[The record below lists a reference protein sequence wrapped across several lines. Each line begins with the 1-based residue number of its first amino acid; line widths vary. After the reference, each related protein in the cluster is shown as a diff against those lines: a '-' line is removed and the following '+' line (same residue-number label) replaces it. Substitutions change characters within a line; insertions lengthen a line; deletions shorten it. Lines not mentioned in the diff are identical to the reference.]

1 MSPEIV
7 GLIGVLIMLFL
18 LGTGMWIGLAMG
30 IVGFLGVLSIRG
42 LEPALNMAG
51 AIPYENIAFYTLSVM
66 PMFVLMGLIISQ
78 TGIGSDLYY
87 SAHRCIGQFR
97 GGLASATV
105 VACAFLSAI
114 SGTAW
119 TGIIVFSKTAMPE
132 MRKYGYDDGL
142 STATISC
149 SASMDILIPPS
160 IAFVMYGILTEQSIG
175 KLYIA
180 GIIPG
185 VIQALFYMATIY
197 IVCRMN
203 PKMGPAGA
211 KTTFVE
217 KISSLKNAWATIT
230 LFIVIIG
237 GIYMGV
243 FTPTE
248 AGAIGAFGSIVIAAS
263 ARQLTVKRL
272 VDSFLDTAVMT
283 GMILLMLVG
292 TFMFMHFMALSRL
305 PFAVSDWVV
314 GLHVPPIV
322 VMIAIILMYLV
333 LGGPL
338 PELPLVMLTIPII
351 YPLVIAMGFD
361 PIWYGVIIVR
371 MLAIGSISPPVGQNI
386 FLISGLSGVPL
397 STVYRGVVPFL
408 IADVINVAL
417 LVAFP
422 SLSLYLVRMMQ

>member
-1 MSPEIV
+1 MSPELV
-7 GLIGVLIMLFL
+7 GLVGVMVMLFL
-18 LGTGMWIGLAMG
+18 LGTGMWIGVAMG
-30 IVGFLGVLSIRG
+30 IVGFLGVFCIRG
-42 LEPALNMAG
+42 FEQALNMAG

-66 PMFVLMGLIISQ
+66 PMFVLMGLVISR
-78 TGIGSDLYY
+78 TGIGSDLFY
-87 SAHRCIGQFR
+87 SAHKCIGQFR
-97 GGLASATV
+97 GGLAQATV
-105 VACAFLSAI
+105 IACAFLSAI

-119 TGIIVFSKTAMPE
+119 TGIIVFSKTALPE

-142 STATISC
+142 SAATISC

-160 IAFVMYGILTEQSIG
+160 ITFVMYGVLTENSIG

-185 VIQALFYMATIY
+185 VLQALFYMIAIY

-203 PKMGPAGA
+203 PKMGPAGP
-211 KTTFVE
+211 KTGLKE
-217 KISSLKNAWATIT
+217 KIFSVKNTWATIS
-230 LFIVIIG
+230 LFILIMG
-237 GIYMGV
+237 GIYLGV

-248 AGAIGAFGSIVIAAS
+248 AGAVGAFGSIVIAAIG
-263 ARQLTVKRL
+263 RQLTMKRL
-272 VDSFLDTAVMT
+272 INSFMETVVMT

-292 TFMFMHFMALSRL
+292 TFMFMHFMAVSRL
-305 PFAVSDWVV
+305 PFAMSDWVV
-314 GLHVPPIV
+314 GLHFPRIV

-351 YPLVIAMGFD
+351 YPLVVALGFD

-371 MLAIGSISPPVGQNI
+371 MIAIGSISPPVGNNI
-386 FLISGLSGVPL
+386 FLISGLGGIPL
-397 STVYRGVVPFL
+397 STVYRGVIPFL
-408 IADVINVAL
+408 IGDVLHVAL

-422 SLSLYLVRMMQ
+422 ILSLYLVGMMQ

>member
-7 GLIGVLIMLFL
+7 GLVGVVIMMFFL
-18 LGTGMWIGLAMG
+18 GSGMWIGIAMG
-30 IVGFLGVLSIRG
+30 IVGFLGVWSIRG
-42 LEPALNMAG
+42 LEQALNMAG
-51 AIPYENIAFYTLSVM
+51 SIPYENIAFYTISVM
-66 PMFVLMGLIISQ
+66 PMFVLMGFIIAR
-78 TGIGSDLYY
+78 TGIGSDLYF
-87 SAHRCIGQFR
+87 SAHKCIGQLR

-119 TGIIVFSKTAMPE
+119 TGIIVFSKTALPE

-142 STATISC
+142 STATIST

-180 GIIPG
+180 GIVPG
-185 VIQALFYMATIY
+185 VLQALFYMATIY
-197 IVCRMN
+197 VICRMN
-203 PKMGPAGA
+203 PGLGPAGP
-211 KTTFVE
+211 KTSLKE
-217 KISSLKNAWATIT
+217 KIYSLKNAWATVL
-230 LFIVIIG
+230 LFIAVIG
-237 GIYMGV
+237 GIYLGV

-248 AGAIGAFGSIVIAAS
+248 AGAIGAFGAIVIAAIS
-263 ARQLTVKRL
+263 RELPFNRLIKSLEDTV
-272 VDSFLDTAVMT
+272 VMT

-305 PFAVSDWVV
+305 PFAISDWVV
-314 GLHVPPIV
+314 GLNLPPII
-322 VMIAIILMYLV
+322 VMIAIILMYLI

-351 YPLVIAMGFD
+351 YPLVVAMHFD

-371 MLAIGSISPPVGQNI
+371 MIAIGSISPPVGQNI

-397 STVYRGVVPFL
+397 GTVYRGVVPFL

-422 SLSLYLVRMMQ
+422 QLSLFLVRMMG

>member
-1 MSPEIV
+1 MSPELV
-7 GLIGVLIMLFL
+7 GLIGVMVMLFL
-18 LGTGMWIGLAMG
+18 LATGMWIGLAMG
-30 IVGFLGVLSIRG
+30 IVGFLGVFCIRG
-42 LEPALNMAG
+42 FGQALNMAG
-51 AIPYENIAFYTLSVM
+51 AIPYENIAFYTISVM
-66 PMFVLMGLIISQ
+66 PMFVLMGYVISK

-87 SAHRCIGQFR
+87 SAHKCIGQLR

-119 TGIIVFSKTAMPE
+119 TGIIVFSKTALPE

-175 KLYIA
+175 KLYVA

-203 PKMGPAGA
+203 PSMGPAGP
-211 KTTFVE
+211 KTSLKE
-217 KISSLKNAWATIT
+217 KVFSLKNAWATIT
-230 LFIVIIG
+230 LFIAVIG
-237 GIYMGV
+237 GIYLGV

-248 AGAIGAFGSIVIAAS
+248 AGAVGAFGSIVIAAIG
-263 ARQLTVKRL
+263 RQLTVKRL
-272 VDSFLDTAVMT
+272 VNSFKETVVMT

-305 PFAVSDWVV
+305 PFAMSEWVV
-314 GLHVPPIV
+314 GLHLPAIV

-351 YPLVIAMGFD
+351 YPLVVALGFD

-371 MLAIGSISPPVGQNI
+371 MIAIGSISPPVGNNI

-397 STVYRGVVPFL
+397 STVYRGVIPFL

>member
-1 MSPEIV
+1 MSPE
-7 GLIGVLIMLFL
+7 LIGVIGVFVMLFL
-18 LGTGMWIGLAMG
+18 LGTGMWLGVAMG
-30 IVGFLGVLSIRG
+30 IVGFLGVFCIRG
-42 LEPALNMAG
+42 LGQALNMAG
-51 AIPYENIAFYTLSVM
+51 AIPYENIAFYTISVM

-78 TGIGSDLYY
+78 SGIGSDLYY
-87 SAHRCIGQFR
+87 SAHKCIGQFR
-97 GGLASATV
+97 GGLAQATV

-142 STATISC
+142 STATIAC

-160 IAFVMYGILTEQSIG
+160 ITFVMYGVLTENSIG

-185 VIQALFYMATIY
+185 LIQALFYMAVIY
-197 IVCRMN
+197 IVCRMY
-203 PKMGPAGA
+203 PHMGPAGP
-211 KTTFVE
+211 KTTLKE
-217 KISSLKNAWATIT
+217 KIFSLKNAWATVV
-230 LFIVIIG
+230 LFLAVIG
-237 GIYMGV
+237 GIYVGV

-248 AGAIGAFGSIVIAAS
+248 AGAVGAFGSIVIAAVS
-263 ARQLTVKRL
+263 RQLTVKKI
-272 VDSFLDTAVMT
+272 FNAFMETAMTT

-305 PFAVSDWVV
+305 PFTMSDWIV
-314 GLHVPPIV
+314 GLHLPPIV
-322 VMIAIILMYLV
+322 VMIAIIVMYLV

-351 YPLVIAMGFD
+351 YPLVIALGFD

-371 MLAIGSISPPVGQNI
+371 MIAIGSISPPVGNNI
-386 FLISGLSGVPL
+386 FLMSGLSGVPL
-397 STVYRGVVPFL
+397 TTVYRGVIPFL

-422 SLSLYLVRMMQ
+422 CLSLFLVSMMQ

>member
-1 MSPEIV
+1 MSPELV
-7 GLIGVLIMLFL
+7 GLIGVMVMLFL

-30 IVGFLGVLSIRG
+30 IVGFLGVFCIRG
-42 LEPALNMAG
+42 FEQAFNMAG
-51 AIPYENIAFYTLSVM
+51 SIPYENIAFYTISVM
-66 PMFVLMGLIISQ
+66 PMFVLMGLVISQ

-87 SAHRCIGQFR
+87 SAHKCIGQFR
-97 GGLASATV
+97 GGLAQATV

-114 SGTAW
+114 SGTSW

-160 IAFVMYGILTEQSIG
+160 ITFVMYGILTENSIG

-203 PKMGPAGA
+203 PNMGPAGP
-211 KTTFVE
+211 KTSLKE
-217 KISSLKNAWATIT
+217 KVFSLKNAWATVA
-230 LFIVIIG
+230 LFIAVIG

-248 AGAIGAFGSIVIAAS
+248 AGAVGAFGSIVIAAIGK
-263 ARQLTVKRL
+263 QLTVKRL
-272 VDSFLDTAVMT
+272 VNSFKETVVMT

-305 PFAVSDWVV
+305 PFAMSDFIV
-314 GLHVPPIV
+314 GLHLPNMV
-322 VMIAIILMYLV
+322 VMIAIILMYLI

-351 YPLVIAMGFD
+351 YPLVIALGFD

-371 MLAIGSISPPVGQNI
+371 MIAIGSISPPVGNNI

-397 STVYRGVVPFL
+397 STVYRGVIPFL

-422 SLSLYLVRMMQ
+422 ILSLYLVRMMQ

>member
-1 MSPEIV
+1 MSPEII
-7 GLIGVLIMLFL
+7 GLIGVLVMLFF

-87 SAHRCIGQFR
+87 SAHRCIGQLR

-105 VACAFLSAI
+105 IACAFLSAI

-185 VIQALFYMATIY
+185 VLQALFYMATIY
-197 IVCRMN
+197 VVCRLN
-203 PKMGPAGA
+203 PKMGPAGP
-211 KTTFVE
+211 KTSLRE
-217 KISSLKNAWATIT
+217 KVLSLKNAWATVT
-230 LFIVIIG
+230 LFLVIIG

-248 AGAIGAFGSIVIAAS
+248 AGAVGAFGAIVIAALS
-263 ARQLTVKRL
+263 RQLTMKRL
-272 VDSFLDTAVMT
+272 VNSFLETSVMT
-283 GMILLMLVG
+283 GMILLMLIG

-314 GLHVPPIV
+314 GLHVPPMI
-322 VMIAIILMYLV
+322 VMIAIIIMYLV

-351 YPLVIAMGFD
+351 YPLVVAMGFD

>member
-1 MSPEIV
+1 MSPEFV
-7 GLIGVLIMLFL
+7 GLLGVVVMLFL
-18 LGTGMWIGLAMG
+18 LSTGMWIGLAMG
-30 IVGFLGVLSIRG
+30 IVGFLGVFSIRG
-42 LEPALNMAG
+42 FGQALNMAG
-51 AIPYENIAFYTLSVM
+51 SIPYENIAFYTISVM
-66 PMFVLMGLIISQ
+66 PMFVLMGLVISQ

-87 SAHRCIGQFR
+87 SAHKCIGQLR

-119 TGIIVFSKTAMPE
+119 TGIIVFSKTALPE

-180 GIIPG
+180 GILPG
-185 VIQALFYMATIY
+185 VIQALFYMGTIY
-197 IVCRMN
+197 IICRMN
-203 PKMGPAGA
+203 PERGPAGP
-211 KTTFVE
+211 KTGLKE
-217 KISSLKNAWATIT
+217 KIFSLKNAWATVA
-230 LFIVIIG
+230 LFIAVIG
-237 GIYMGV
+237 GIYLGV

-248 AGAIGAFGSIVIAAS
+248 AGAVGAFGSIVIAAIG
-263 ARQLTVKRL
+263 RQLTIKRL
-272 VDSFLDTAVMT
+272 LDSFKETAVTT

-314 GLHVPPIV
+314 GLHLPPMV

-351 YPLVIAMGFD
+351 YPLVVAMGFD

-408 IADVINVAL
+408 IADVINVVL

-422 SLSLYLVRMMQ
+422 ELSLFLVRMMK

>member
-1 MSPEIV
+1 MSPEFV
-7 GLIGVLIMLFL
+7 GLLGVIVMLFL

-30 IVGFLGVLSIRG
+30 IVGFLGVFSIRG
-42 LEPALNMAG
+42 FEQALNMAG
-51 AIPYENIAFYTLSVM
+51 SIPYENIAFYTISVM
-66 PMFVLMGLIISQ
+66 PMFVLMGLVISQ

-87 SAHRCIGQFR
+87 SAHKCIGQLR

-119 TGIIVFSKTAMPE
+119 TGIIVFSKTALPE

-180 GIIPG
+180 GILPG
-185 VIQALFYMATIY
+185 VIQALFYMGTIY

-203 PKMGPAGA
+203 PERGPAGP
-211 KTTFVE
+211 KTGLKE
-217 KISSLKNAWATIT
+217 KIFSLKNAWATVA
-230 LFIVIIG
+230 LFIAVIG
-237 GIYMGV
+237 GIYLGV

-248 AGAIGAFGSIVIAAS
+248 AGAVGAFGSIVIAAIG
-263 ARQLTVKRL
+263 RQLTIKRL
-272 VDSFLDTAVMT
+272 LDSFKETAVTT

-314 GLHVPPIV
+314 GLHLPPMV

-351 YPLVIAMGFD
+351 YPLVVAMGFD

-408 IADVINVAL
+408 IADVINVVL

-422 SLSLYLVRMMQ
+422 ELSLFLVRMMK

>member
-1 MSPEIV
+1 MI
-7 GLIGVLIMLFL
+7 GLMGVVAMLLL
-18 LGTGMWIGLAMG
+18 LGTGMWIGVAMG
-30 IVGFLGVLSIRG
+30 IIGFLGVCFIRG
-42 LEPALNMAG
+42 FGIALNMAG
-51 AIPYENIAFYTLSVM
+51 TIPYENIAFYTLSVM
-66 PMFVLMGLIISQ
+66 PMFLLMGFVISR
-78 TGIGSDLYY
+78 TGLGSDLYY
-87 SAHRCIGQFR
+87 SANKCIGQLR

-119 TGIIVFSKTAMPE
+119 TGIIVFSKTALPE

-180 GIIPG
+180 GILPG
-185 VIQALFYMATIY
+185 VLQALFYMAAIY
-197 IVCRMN
+197 IVCRMD
-203 PKMGPAGA
+203 PQKGPAGV
-211 KTTFVE
+211 KTTLRE
-217 KISSLKNAWATIT
+217 KIISLKHTWSTML
-230 LFIVIIG
+230 LFFSVIG
-237 GIYMGV
+237 GIYAGV

-248 AGAIGAFGSIVIAAS
+248 AGAVGAFGAILIS
-263 ARQLTVKRL
+263 AVSRQLDVQKLVESVKDTV
-272 VDSFLDTAVMT
+272 VMT

-305 PFAVSDWVV
+305 PFAVSDWIVAMQ
-314 GLHVPPIV
+314 LPKIV
-322 VMIAIILMYLV
+322 VMIAIILMYLI

-351 YPLVIAMGFD
+351 FPLVLAMGFD

-371 MLAIGSISPPVGQNI
+371 MIAIGSISPPVGQNI
-386 FLISGLSGVPL
+386 FLMAGLSGVSL
-397 STVYRGVVPFL
+397 AKVYRGVIPFL

-422 SLSLYLVRMMQ
+422 EISLFLVRMMG

>member
-1 MSPEIV
+1 VSPEII
-7 GLIGVLIMLFL
+7 GLLGVIAMLFL

-30 IVGFLGVLSIRG
+30 MVGFLGVFLIRG

-51 AIPYENIAFYTLSVM
+51 SIPYENIAFYTLSVM
-66 PMFVLMGLIISQ
+66 PMFILMGLVISHA
-78 TGIGSDLYY
+78 GIGSDLYY
-87 SAHRCIGQFR
+87 SAHKCIGQLR

-105 VACAFLSAI
+105 LACAFLSAI
-114 SGTAW
+114 AGTAW

-142 STATISC
+142 STGTISC
-149 SASMDILIPPS
+149 SATMNILIPPS

-180 GIIPG
+180 GVIPG
-185 VIQALFYMATIY
+185 LLQAAFYMATIY
-197 IVCRMN
+197 LVCRFN
-203 PKMGPAGA
+203 PAMGPAGP
-211 KTTFVE
+211 KTSLKE
-217 KISSLKNAWATIT
+217 KLFSLKNTWATVT
-230 LFIVIIG
+230 LFVVIIG

-248 AGAIGAFGSIVIAAS
+248 AGAVGAFGSIVIAIAS
-263 ARQLTVKRL
+263 RQLTAKKL
-272 VDSFLDTAVMT
+272 LNSFMDTAVMT

-314 GLHVPPIV
+314 ALHVPRIV
-322 VMIAIILMYLV
+322 VMIAIIIMYLI

-371 MLAIGSISPPVGQNI
+371 MLMIGSISPPVGQNI
-386 FLISGLSGVPL
+386 FLMSGLSGVPL

>member
-7 GLIGVLIMLFL
+7 GLVGIIVMLFF
-18 LGTGMWIGLAMG
+18 LGTGLWIGLAMG
-30 IVGFLGVLSIRG
+30 IVGFLGVWYIRG
-42 LEPALNMAG
+42 FDIALNMAG
-51 AIPYENIAFYTLSVM
+51 TIPYENIASYTLSVM
-66 PMFVLMGLIISQ
+66 PMFVLMGYVIAQ

-87 SAHRCIGQFR
+87 SAHKCIGQLR
-97 GGLASATV
+97 GGLAQATV
-105 VACAFLSAI
+105 IACAFLSAI

-160 IAFVMYGILTEQSIG
+160 IAFVMYGILTENSIG

-180 GIIPG
+180 GIVPG
-185 VIQALFYMATIY
+185 AIQALFYMVTIY

-203 PKMGPAGA
+203 PKMGPAGP
-211 KTTFVE
+211 KTNFKE
-217 KISSLKNAWATIT
+217 KILSLKNTWATMT
-230 LFIVIIG
+230 LFVAVIG
-237 GIYMGV
+237 GIYAGV

-248 AGAIGAFGSIVIAAS
+248 AGAIGAFGAIVIAAIS
-263 ARQLTVKRL
+263 RQLTVKRL
-272 VDSFLDTAVMT
+272 VNSFRDTAVMT
-283 GMILLMLVG
+283 GMILLMMIG
-292 TFMFMHFMALSRL
+292 TFIFMHFMALSRL

-314 GLHVPPIV
+314 GLQLPPV
-322 VMIAIILMYLV
+322 LVMIAIIVMYLI

-351 YPLVIAMGFD
+351 YPLVVAMGFD

-371 MLAIGSISPPVGQNI
+371 MIAIGSISPPVGNNI

-397 STVYRGVVPFL
+397 STVYRGVIPFL

-422 SLSLYLVRMMQ
+422 DISLFLVRMMG

>member
-1 MSPEIV
+1 MSPEMV
-7 GLIGVLIMLFL
+7 GLVGVIVMLFL

-30 IVGFLGVLSIRG
+30 MVGFLGVFAIRG

-51 AIPYENIAFYTLSVM
+51 AIPYENISFYTLSVM
-66 PMFVLMGLIISQ
+66 PMFVLMGLVISHA
-78 TGIGSDLYY
+78 GIGSDLYY
-87 SAHRCIGQFR
+87 SAHKLIGQFR

-132 MRKYGYDDGL
+132 MRKFGYDDGL

-175 KLYIA
+175 KLYVA

-185 VIQALFYMATIY
+185 IVQALFYMATVY
-197 IVCRMN
+197 IVCRMF
-203 PKMGPAGA
+203 PRMGPAGP
-211 KTTFVE
+211 KTTLKE
-217 KISSLKNAWATIT
+217 KIFSLKNAWATVT
-230 LFIVIIG
+230 LFVVIIG

-248 AGAIGAFGSIVIAAS
+248 AGAIGAFGSIVIAAAS
-263 ARQLTVKRL
+263 RQLTVKRL
-272 VDSFLDTAVMT
+272 INSFTDTAVMT

-314 GLHVPPIV
+314 GMHVPRMI

-351 YPLVIAMGFD
+351 YPLVVAMGFD

-408 IADVINVAL
+408 IADVFNVAL

-422 SLSLYLVRMMQ
+422 GLSLYLVRMMG

>member
-1 MSPEIV
+1 
-7 GLIGVLIMLFL
+7 
-18 LGTGMWIGLAMG
+18 
-30 IVGFLGVLSIRG
+30 
-42 LEPALNMAG
+42 
-51 AIPYENIAFYTLSVM
+51 
-66 PMFVLMGLIISQ
+66 
-78 TGIGSDLYY
+78 
-87 SAHRCIGQFR
+87 
-97 GGLASATV
+97 
-105 VACAFLSAI
+105 
-114 SGTAW
+114 
-119 TGIIVFSKTAMPE
+119 
-132 MRKYGYDDGL
+132 MRKYGYNDGL

-185 VIQALFYMATIY
+185 VIQALFYMGAIY

-203 PKMGPAGA
+203 PKMGPAGL
-211 KTTFVE
+211 KTSFKE
-217 KISSLKNAWATIT
+217 KIFSLKNAWATIV
-230 LFIVIIG
+230 LFIIVIG
-237 GIYMGV
+237 GIYLGV

-248 AGAIGAFGSIVIAAS
+248 AGAVGAFGSIMIAAIS
-263 ARQLTVKRL
+263 RQLTVKRL
-272 VDSFLDTAVMT
+272 VNSFKETVVMT

-305 PFAVSDWVV
+305 PFAMSDWIV

-351 YPLVIAMGFD
+351 YPLVIALGFN

-371 MLAIGSISPPVGQNI
+371 MIAIGSISPPVGNNI

-408 IADVINVAL
+408 IADVIHVAL
-417 LVAFP
+417 LLAFP
-422 SLSLYLVRMMQ
+422 ELSLFLVRMMK

>member
-1 MSPEIV
+1 MSPETI
-7 GLIGVLIMLFL
+7 GLIGVLVMLLL

-30 IVGFLGVLSIRG
+30 LVGFLGVYAIRG
-42 LEPALNMAG
+42 IEPALNMAG

-66 PMFVLMGLIISQ
+66 PMFVLMGLVISHA
-78 TGIGSDLYY
+78 GIGSDLYY
-87 SAHRCIGQFR
+87 SAHKLIGQFK

-175 KLYIA
+175 KLYVA

-185 VIQALFYMATIY
+185 IIQAIFYMATIY
-197 IVCRMN
+197 IVCRIN
-203 PKMGPAGA
+203 PEKGPAGP
-211 KTTFVE
+211 KTSLKD
-217 KISSLKNAWATIT
+217 KIFSLKNAWATIT

-237 GIYMGV
+237 GIYAGI

-248 AGAIGAFGSIVIAAS
+248 AGAIGAFGAIVIAALS
-263 ARQLTVKRL
+263 RQLTMKRL
-272 VDSFLDTAVMT
+272 INSLTDTAIMT
-283 GMILLMLVG
+283 GMILLMLIG

-314 GLHVPPIV
+314 GMHVPRIA
-322 VMIAIILMYLV
+322 VMIAIVLMYLV

-351 YPLVIAMGFD
+351 YPLVVALGFD

-371 MLAIGSISPPVGQNI
+371 MLAVGSISPPVGQNI
-386 FLISGLSGVPL
+386 FLISGLTGVPL

-408 IADVINVAL
+408 IADVLNIAL
-417 LVAFP
+417 LLAFP
-422 SLSLYLVRMMQ
+422 ILSLYLVGMMR

>member
-1 MSPEIV
+1 MSPELV
-7 GLIGVLIMLFL
+7 GLIGVMIMLFL

-30 IVGFLGVLSIRG
+30 IVGFLGVFCIRG
-42 LEPALNMAG
+42 FEQALNMAG
-51 AIPYENIAFYTLSVM
+51 SIPYENIAFYTISVM
-66 PMFVLMGLIISQ
+66 PMFVLMGLVISQ

-87 SAHRCIGQFR
+87 SAHKCIGQLR
-97 GGLASATV
+97 GGLAQATV
-105 VACAFLSAI
+105 IACAFLSAI

-119 TGIIVFSKTAMPE
+119 TGIIVFSKTALPE
-132 MRKYGYDDGL
+132 MRKYNYDDGL

-185 VIQALFYMATIY
+185 VIQALFYMTTIY

-203 PKMGPAGA
+203 PKMGPAGP
-211 KTTFVE
+211 KTNLKE
-217 KISSLKNAWATIT
+217 KIFSLKNAWATVS
-230 LFIVIIG
+230 LFIAVMG
-237 GIYMGV
+237 GIYLGV

-248 AGAIGAFGSIVIAAS
+248 AGAVGAFGSIVIAAIG
-263 ARQLTVKRL
+263 RQLTVKRL
-272 VDSFLDTAVMT
+272 VNSFKETVVMT

-305 PFAVSDWVV
+305 PFAMSNFVV
-314 GLHVPPIV
+314 GLQLPSIV

-351 YPLVIAMGFD
+351 YPLVVALGFD

-371 MLAIGSISPPVGQNI
+371 MIAIGSISPPVGNNI

-397 STVYRGVVPFL
+397 STVYRGVIPFL
-408 IADVINVAL
+408 IADVINVAF

-422 SLSLYLVRMMQ
+422 ELSLFLVRMMK

>member
-1 MSPEIV
+1 MSPEII
-7 GLIGVLIMLFL
+7 GLIGVLVMLLL

-30 IVGFLGVLSIRG
+30 VVGFLGVFCIRG

-51 AIPYENIAFYTLSVM
+51 SIPYENIAFYTLSVM

-87 SAHRCIGQFR
+87 SAHRCIGQLR

-105 VACAFLSAI
+105 IACAFLSAI

-175 KLYIA
+175 KLYVA

-185 VIQALFYMATIY
+185 AIQALFYMATIY
-197 IVCRMN
+197 AVCRLYPN
-203 PKMGPAGA
+203 MGPAGP
-211 KTTFVE
+211 KTSLKE
-217 KISSLKNAWATIT
+217 KILSLKNAWATVT
-230 LFIVIIG
+230 LFLVIIG
-237 GIYMGV
+237 GIYLGI

-248 AGAIGAFGSIVIAAS
+248 AGAVGAFGAVVIAALS
-263 ARQLTVKRL
+263 RQLTMKRL
-272 VDSFLDTAVMT
+272 VNSFLETSVMT
-283 GMILLMLVG
+283 GMILLMLIG

-314 GLHVPPIV
+314 ALHVPRMV
-322 VMIAIILMYLV
+322 VMIAIILMYLI

-351 YPLVIAMGFD
+351 YPLVVAMGFD

-386 FLISGLSGVPL
+386 FLISGLTGVPL

-408 IADVINVAL
+408 IADVLNVAL

-422 SLSLYLVRMMQ
+422 SLSLFLVKMMQ

>member
-1 MSPEIV
+1 MSPELV
-7 GLIGVLIMLFL
+7 GLIGVMIMLFL

-30 IVGFLGVLSIRG
+30 IVGFLGVFCIRG
-42 LEPALNMAG
+42 FEQALNMAG
-51 AIPYENIAFYTLSVM
+51 SIPYENIAFYTISVM
-66 PMFVLMGLIISQ
+66 PMFVLMGLVISQ

-87 SAHRCIGQFR
+87 SAHKCIGQLR
-97 GGLASATV
+97 GGLAQATV
-105 VACAFLSAI
+105 IACAFLSAI

-119 TGIIVFSKTAMPE
+119 TGIIVFSKTALPE
-132 MRKYGYDDGL
+132 MRKYNYDDGL

-185 VIQALFYMATIY
+185 VIQALFYMTTIY

-203 PKMGPAGA
+203 PKMGPAGP
-211 KTTFVE
+211 KTNLKE
-217 KISSLKNAWATIT
+217 KIFSLKNAWATVS
-230 LFIVIIG
+230 LFIAVMG
-237 GIYMGV
+237 GIYLGV

-248 AGAIGAFGSIVIAAS
+248 AGAVGAFGSIVIAAIG
-263 ARQLTVKRL
+263 RQLTVKRL
-272 VDSFLDTAVMT
+272 VNSFKETVVMT

-305 PFAVSDWVV
+305 PFAMSNFVV
-314 GLHVPPIV
+314 GLQLPSIV
-322 VMIAIILMYLV
+322 VMIAIILMYLI

-351 YPLVIAMGFD
+351 YPLVVALGFD

-371 MLAIGSISPPVGQNI
+371 MIAIGSISPPVGNNI

-397 STVYRGVVPFL
+397 STVYRGVIPFL
-408 IADVINVAL
+408 IADVINVAF

-422 SLSLYLVRMMQ
+422 ELSLFLVRMMK

>member
-1 MSPEIV
+1 MSPEII
-7 GLIGVLIMLFL
+7 GLIGVVAMLFL
-18 LGTGMWIGLAMG
+18 LSTGMWVGLAMG
-30 IVGFLGVLSIRG
+30 MVGFLGVLCIRG
-42 LEPALNMAG
+42 IDPALNMAG

-66 PMFVLMGLIISQ
+66 PMFVLMGLVISHA
-78 TGIGSDLYY
+78 GIGSDLYY
-87 SAHRCIGQFR
+87 SAYKLIGQFR

-105 VACAFLSAI
+105 IACAFLSAI

-132 MRKYGYDDGL
+132 MRRYGYDDGL

-175 KLYIA
+175 KLYVA
-180 GIIPG
+180 GIVPG
-185 VIQALFYMATIY
+185 VIQALFYMGTIY
-197 IVCRMN
+197 AVCRIN
-203 PKMGPAGA
+203 PGMGPAGP
-211 KTTFVE
+211 KTSLKE
-217 KISSLKNAWATIT
+217 KIFSLKNAWATVT
-230 LFIVIIG
+230 LFVVIIG
-237 GIYMGV
+237 GIYLGV

-248 AGAIGAFGSIVIAAS
+248 AGAIGAFGAIVIAAVS
-263 ARQLTVKRL
+263 RQLSLKRL
-272 VDSFLDTAVMT
+272 VDSFMDTAVMT

-305 PFAVSDWVV
+305 PTAVSDWVT
-314 GLHVPPIV
+314 GLHVPRMV
-322 VMIAIILMYLV
+322 VMIAVIAMYLV

-351 YPLVIAMGFD
+351 YPLVLALGFN

-371 MLAIGSISPPVGQNI
+371 MLAVGSISPPVGQNI
-386 FLISGLSGVPL
+386 FLISGLTGVPL
-397 STVYRGVVPFL
+397 STVYRGVIPFL
-408 IADVINVAL
+408 IADFVNIAL

-422 SLSLYLVRMMQ
+422 MLSLYLVEMMG